1 MRTRTVSEFR
11 ETLDDAWEHLD
22 IGEPDLAA
30 TLARQV
36 LSDHPDAID
45 AYVALAAASDVRA
58 EAIALLKEA
67 VCVGAAAAAERDK
80 SGNAEIVY
88 DRDAHVRALNNLARL
103 LWEADRPGDRV
114 QALQHARR
122 ALRLDSDDR
131 VGTRL
136 LLMAWEASA
145 GNWGAARRITLR
157 CRNEWRTDVRYWL
170 ALHAYRDGAE
180 DANALLAKAFA
191 VNPHVVAALRGRLV
205 ALHLPTGSYGPG
217 SPDEA
222 ALYASDARDGW
233 KNTPGAL
240 KWLAS
245 NAAT

>member
-1 MRTRTVSEFR
+1 MRSRTVSEYR

-22 IGEPDLAA
+22 IGEPELAA
-30 TLARQV
+30 MLARQV
-36 LSDHPDAID
+36 LSDYPDAID
-45 AYVALAAASDVRA
+45 AYFALAAASDVRA

-67 VCVGAAAAAERDK
+67 VCVGAAAAADCDK
-80 SGNAEIVY
+80 SGNAIIFY

-103 LWEADRPGDRV
+103 LWEADRPGDRA
-114 QALQHARR
+114 QALRHARR
-122 ALRLDSDDR
+122 ALRLDSYDR
-131 VGTRL
+131 AGTRL

-145 GNWGAARRITLR
+145 GNWAAGRRITLR
-157 CRNEWRTDVRYWL
+157 CRDEWRTDVRYWL

-180 DANALLAKAFA
+180 DASALLAKAVA
-191 VNPHVVAALRGRLV
+191 TNPHVVAALQERLV
-205 ALHLPTGSYGPG
+205 ALHLPTGSYGLG